1 MNKKEYYKDYYMK
14 NKIDILNRVKNN
26 YYKKVNKSMEDKK
39 EKIFIPINKYV
50 THIIVQLLMN
60 SNLAVNSPV
69 NVTFKSTESSDH

>member
-26 YYKKVNKSMEDKK
+26 YYKKVNKSIEDKK

-50 THIIVQLLMN
+50 THIIVQ
-60 SNLAVNSPV
+60 
-69 NVTFKSTESSDH
+69 F